1 MINNTTVVNSLY
13 GRSISGTSTIP
24 FVDVFMPRDP
34 TEQDI
39 NYQVQQKWFNTET
52 DSLWILKGF
61 SSTNA
66 IVVANWFKIG
76 GPMSFIS
83 TITGNT
89 GGPVPGAPI
98 TNNINVLG
106 DGITVETTGTPGD
119 YTLTISTSGTVPTS
133 FVENVGTAAPIGG
146 VLNVTGIQGVSTHGF
161 SNTVEVVGTPTVAVA
176 SSSLANLGTA
186 SFNSNHFSADA
197 NGFVSATNEVATEY
211 ATQSGFAIP
220 AAGVLDIIGSNGI
233 TTSATGNTVT
243 INGSGL
249 GFTSVNNQVFSASG
263 TYTPTVGMLY
273 CQIEVVGGGGG
284 GGGSYDTDTRSIS
297 GGGGGGGGGYCR
309 AIYSAAAIG
318 ASQVITIGAGGTAGP
333 SNSPSNGGTGGTTSV
348 GALLSST
355 GGLGGTPGSNGV
367 LSSQN
372 VTGGGPGGTGIGG
385 SVATVGSPGGSGYG
399 IGIPDVSGGGGGV
412 VIGMNIVFGG
422 IGGSTLFGGGGAS
435 SASGDP
441 LGASVSPGQPG
452 TSYGGG
458 GSGGCNN
465 VSSSGQLGGAGSAGV
480 VIITEY
486 VG

>member
-39 NYQVQQKWFNTET
+39 NYQVQQKWLNTET

-119 YTLTISTSGTVPTS
+119 YTLTISTAGTVPTS
-133 FVENVGTAAPIGG
+133 FVENVGTAAPVGG

-161 SNTVEVVGTPTVAVA
+161 ANTVEVVGTPTVSVA

-211 ATQSGFAIP
+211 ATQSGFAVP
-220 AAGVLDIIGSNGI
+220 AAGVLNIVGSSGI

-243 INGSGL
+243 ITGSGL
-249 GFTSVNNQVFSASG
+249 PITSVNNQVFTTSG
-263 TYTPTVGMLY
+263 TYTPTTGMLY
-273 CQIEVVGGGGG
+273 CNIQCLGGGGAG
-284 GGGSYDTDTRSIS
+284 GGTEATGSAEYAAAP
-297 GGGGGGGGGYCR
+297 GGGAGEYAAG
-309 AIYSAAAIG
+309 IFSAATIG
-318 ASQVITIGAGGTAGP
+318 ASRAVIIGAAGIGAAGAAGGNGGNTNVVAVITALGGSGAALGEAG
-333 SNSPSNGGTGGTTSV
+333 NSTSYPGAPGGTGGTGGDYRSQ
-348 GALLSST
+348 GFT
-355 GGLGGTPGSNGV
+355 GETATMIGV
-367 LSSQN
+367 LS
-372 VTGGGPGGTGIGG
+372 GPTIAYGF
-385 SVATVGSPGGSGYG
+385 AAGGSGANSQLGAGGLWNFPGDGFPGNGYG
-399 IGIPDVSGGGGGV
+399 SGGGGAA
-412 VIGMNIVFGG
+412 
-422 IGGSTLFGGGGAS
+422 AS
-435 SASGDP
+435 SGAAAQTGGD
-441 LGASVSPGQPG
+441 GSPGI
-452 TSYGGG
+452 
-458 GSGGCNN
+458 
-465 VSSSGQLGGAGSAGV
+465 

-486 VG
+486 IG